1 MQKNTLEIKEVIW
14 IDKSVFNDENQGY
27 KQIMEGSYGLKVHEY
42 DNVEEG
48 IEAIKKTEIY
58 SPIFIITSGSIYPE
72 FYRFFKGAVTY
83 IKNLPVQ
90 IIFTSDVDSFF
101 AKHKKDEIGKQIGK
115 FYNLGGV
122 TDEFSQVEIFIKK
135 MIKKLKDYKV
145 NCLYTYERSQNFS
158 GLQTFTYLSE
168 RKTLFLP
175 RFYKNVLEDSKMDYN
190 EILEFIHFMLNN
202 FANEKICGLFKGMI
216 LFNDIPEPILS
227 KFFARAYTLESPFY
241 GIMNQNLMKRNYKYY
256 STYIKLLY
264 KGILNHSYP
273 PKTDCT
279 LYRGTKLESFEI
291 NYLKD
296 ILKRK
301 KCGKEVPIIYAT
313 SFLSFSTNYEVS
325 EKLADRRIMSP
336 LKEEKSIIVDEPS
349 TEEEESSSKNIQ
361 PSKKANEQPI
371 KLIANSIKIKLPEIK
386 ANKQIKILDPKK
398 ENKLIQKTNPLGKDF
413 QQTKKKNKS
422 IQKYNQMLKI
432 IQPNKKGNKLIKKD
446 IHLVKADEQNIIKNV
461 IINESSS
468 SNSNNKVYLKLN
480 PLKEK
485 DKDKIMFTNGF
496 LKEISYFHDE
506 DEVLFFPF
514 SSFELVDIYEDESTT
529 FIVLDY
535 SPRFID
541 KIENCIF
548 SVKLV

>member
-1 MQKNTLEIKEVIW
+1 
-14 IDKSVFNDENQGY
+14 
-27 KQIMEGSYGLKVHEY
+27 MEESYGLKVHEY

-72 FYRFFKGAVTY
+72 FYRFFKSAVTY

-90 IIFTSDVDSFF
+90 IIFTSDANSFF

-122 TDEFSQVEIFIKK
+122 TDDFSHVENFIKIV
-135 MIKKLKDYKV
+135 IKKLKNYKV
-145 NCLYTYERSQNFS
+145 NCPYTYERSQNFS
-158 GLQTFTYLSE
+158 GLQTFTYLYE
-168 RKTLFLP
+168 NKTLFLP
-175 RFYKNVLEDSKMDYN
+175 RFYKNVLEDSKMNYN

-202 FANEKICGLFKGMI
+202 FANDKICDLLKGMI

-264 KGILNHSYP
+264 KGVLNNSYP

-336 LKEEKSIIVDEPS
+336 MKEKISIIVDEPS
-349 TEEEESSSKNIQ
+349 TEEEESFSKNIQ
-361 PSKKANEQPI
+361 PFKKTNEQPI
-371 KLIANSIKIKLPEIK
+371 KLIANSIELKLPEIK
-386 ANKQIKILDPKK
+386 TQKQIKLIDPKK
-398 ENKLIQKTNPLGKDF
+398 ENKPIQKNMPLYKGF
-413 QQTKKKNKS
+413 AQTKKKNKS
-422 IQKYNQMLKI
+422 IQKYKPVVKA
-432 IQPNKKGNKLIKKD
+432 IQPNKKGNKSIKKNN
-446 IHLVKADEQNIIKNV
+446 HLVNADEQNIIKN
-461 IINESSS
+461 IITNELSS
-468 SNSNNKVYLKLN
+468 SNINNKVYLQLN

-485 DKDKIMFTNGF
+485 DKYKIMITNGF
-496 LKEISYFHDE
+496 LNQISYFHDE

-514 SSFELVDIYEDESTT
+514 SFFLLVDIYEEDSTT

-535 SPRFID
+535 SPRFIS

-548 SVKLV
+548 SVK